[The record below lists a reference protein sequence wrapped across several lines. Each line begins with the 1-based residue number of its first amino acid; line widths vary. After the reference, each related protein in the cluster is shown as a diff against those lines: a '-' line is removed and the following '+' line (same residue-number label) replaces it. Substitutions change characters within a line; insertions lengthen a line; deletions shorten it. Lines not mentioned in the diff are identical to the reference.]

1 MRRRYQRPPQNAHD
15 KQCVRQRGE
24 AMKQL
29 VIAGVAALVLAG
41 CGGGTE
47 PAAESSAGSA
57 PSSATGSSESTTAAA
72 TACTGSGLDAMTALA
87 DFQLEMD
94 DAQKSGKITLDQLTS
109 ARDKLF
115 NETQAAQEKEDWTA
129 YCKAIDDTRAGL
141 GV

>member
-1 MRRRYQRPPQNAHD
+1 
-15 KQCVRQRGE
+15 
-24 AMKQL
+24 MKQL

-47 PAAESSAGSA
+47 PAAESPAGSA
-57 PSSATGSSESTTAAA
+57 ASSATGSTTAPA

-115 NETQAAQEKEDWTA
+115 DETQAAQEKEDWTA
-129 YCKAIDDTRAGL
+129 YCKAIDDTRAELGL
-141 GV
+141 